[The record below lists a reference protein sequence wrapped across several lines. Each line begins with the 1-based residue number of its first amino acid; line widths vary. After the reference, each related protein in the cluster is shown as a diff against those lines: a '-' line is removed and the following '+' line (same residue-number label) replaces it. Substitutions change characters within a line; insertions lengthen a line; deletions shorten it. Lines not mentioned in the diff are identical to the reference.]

1 MYENYVERER
11 FSSHFGLL
19 QVHSKPKG
27 FDVNCT
33 DVLETYIEIHLPI
46 NFREHTGAKL
56 FQSAHIA
63 DWVKEIKK
71 KLPSF
76 AISARREVTIFF
88 LEGVFS

>member
-1 MYENYVERER
+1 MRIMLKEKDFDPTLDCFKSTQNQKVLMSTVLTYWKLISKFIFRLTLENIRA
-11 FSSHFGLL
+11 
-19 QVHSKPKG
+19 
-27 FDVNCT
+27 
-33 DVLETYIEIHLPI
+33 
-46 NFREHTGAKL
+46 GAKL

-76 AISARREVTIFF
+76 VISARREVTIFF